1 MPSNREDK
9 SFRFVSRW
17 KICANCVIDTRIR
30 VKRTRPL
37 NSSLPRSSR
46 KSTLAHYLAYALLAT
61 LALLP
66 FAALVYKAFGFGESA
81 AEQSASVV
89 QHYASTVLPRYL
101 ANSAFLAIAV
111 AFFAS
116 VIGVA
121 CAWQIERYEF
131 PGRRFFSWALLLPM
145 AMPAYVAAY
154 VLTDYF
160 QFSGPIQSGLRSI
173 FNWQRDDYWFPEI
186 ASLNGAIFVFSI
198 TLYPYVFLLARVAF
212 AERGTELFE
221 AARTLGLSRA
231 RAWWRAVLPMARPA
245 IAGAALLVVM
255 ETLADFGTVSYFGVE
270 TLTTGIYRAWQNM
283 GNLVAAA
290 QLALSLLAIVIAIVW
305 LERRSRERARYGST
319 RARRSYRVASA
330 RGVAAWLRTLL
341 CALPLLLGFVLP
353 VLLLLRLVVD
363 NPDVAMN
370 TKIVRWVV
378 NTVWVGLFAAFVAV
392 AISLWLH
399 AHARLAKNPLAAWVE
414 RVLSFG
420 YAVPGAVLAIGILL
434 PLAWFDNRLIDATK
448 ALFNWN
454 PGLVFTGSVI
464 ALVYASSLRFYGVA
478 STNIAAGY
486 ARLPTSLDD
495 SARVLG
501 AAHRETFVR
510 VHWPILRRASLAAL
524 LLLFIDTV
532 KELPATLTLRP
543 FNFDTLA
550 TVTYNFVKDERL
562 AEAALPSLTIVLVSL
577 PAIWLL
583 ARKNYD

>member
-1 MPSNREDK
+1 M
-9 SFRFVSRW
+9 
-17 KICANCVIDTRIR
+17 
-30 VKRTRPL
+30 
-37 NSSLPRSSR
+37 
-46 KSTLAHYLAYALLAT
+46 HYAVYALLAT

-66 FAALVYKAFGFGESA
+66 FAALVWKAFGLGEIA
-81 AEQSASVV
+81 AAQSASVV
-89 QHYASTVLPRYL
+89 QHYASTVLPRYVW
-101 ANSAFLAIAV
+101 NSAVLATSV

-121 CAWQIERYEF
+121 CAWQVERYEF
-131 PGRRFFSWALLLPM
+131 PGRKFFSWALLLPM

-160 QFSGPIQSGLRSI
+160 QFSGPIQSGIRSY
-173 FNWQRDDYWFPEI
+173 FGWNRGDYWFPEF
-186 ASLNGAIFVFSI
+186 ASMNGAIFVFAI
-198 TLYPYVFLLARVAF
+198 TLYPYVFLLARTAF

-221 AARTLGLSRA
+221 AARTLGLSRT

-245 IAGAALLVVM
+245 IAGAALLAVM
-255 ETLADFGTVSYFGVE
+255 ETLADFGAVSYFGVE

-290 QLALSLLAIVIAIVW
+290 QLALALLMIVIVIVW
-305 LERRSRERARYGST
+305 LERRSRERARYAST
-319 RARRSYRVASA
+319 RSRRSYRVASA
-330 RGVAAWLRTLL
+330 SGFAGWSRTTL
-341 CALPLLLGFVLP
+341 CALPLLIGFVLP
-353 VLLLLRLVVD
+353 VALLLRL
-363 NPDVAMN
+363 
-370 TKIVRWVV
+370 IVGDIEASITPRIFRWVL
-378 NTVWVGLFAAFVAV
+378 NTVWVGLAAALVAV
-392 AISLWLH
+392 SISIALH
-399 AHARLAKNPLAAWVE
+399 AHARLAKHPFAAFVE

-434 PLAWFDNRLIDATK
+434 PLAWLDNRLIDATK
-448 ALFNWN
+448 ALFSWN
-454 PGLVFTGSVI
+454 PGLVLTGSVI
-464 ALVYASSLRFYGVA
+464 ALVYASALRFYGVA

-486 ARLPTSLDD
+486 ARLPASLDD

-501 AAHRETFVR
+501 AGHRDTFVR
-510 VHWPILRRASLAAL
+510 VHWPMLKRASLAAL

-550 TVTYNFVKDERL
+550 TTTYNLVKDERL

-583 ARKNYD
+583 ARREE

>member
-1 MPSNREDK
+1 MPRATNRN
-9 SFRFVSRW
+9 
-17 KICANCVIDTRIR
+17 A
-30 VKRTRPL
+30 L
-37 NSSLPRSSR
+37 NSGFSLIQNRHR
-46 KSTLAHYLAYALLAT
+46 FAHFAAYGALAL

-66 FAALVYKAFGFGESA
+66 FAALVFKAFGFGET
-81 AEQSASVV
+81 ASVANPQLV
-89 QHYASTVLPRYL
+89 THYASTVLPRYV
-101 ANSAFLAIAV
+101 ANSAVLAISV

-121 CAWQIERYEF
+121 CAWQVERYEF
-131 PGRRFFSWALLLPM
+131 PARRFFSWALLLPM

-154 VLTDYF
+154 ALTDYF
-160 QFSGPIQSGLRSI
+160 QFSGPIQSGIRAI
-173 FNWQRDDYWFPEI
+173 FGWKRNEYWFPEF

-212 AERGTELFE
+212 AERGSELFE
-221 AARTLGLSRA
+221 AARTLGLSRS

-245 IAGAALLVVM
+245 IAGGALLVAM

-270 TLTTGIYRAWQNM
+270 TLTIGIYRAWQNM

-290 QLALSLLAIVIAIVW
+290 QLALALLGIVSLVVW
-305 LERRSRERARYGST
+305 LERRSRARARYGSV
-319 RARRSYRVASA
+319 RARRVYRAAHS
-330 RGVAAWLRTLL
+330 GVTAAWSRSAL
-341 CALPLLLGFVLP
+341 CALPLLFGFVLP
-353 VLLLLRLVVD
+353 VALLLRLIVQ
-363 NPDVAMN
+363 N
-370 TKIVRWVV
+370 TETSFNASIMRWVM
-378 NTVWVGLFAAFVAV
+378 NTVWVGLAAALLAVAV
-392 AISLWLH
+392 SIGLQ
-399 AHARLAKNPLAAWVE
+399 AHARLSKHPVALAVE

-434 PLAWFDNRLIDATK
+434 PLAWLDNRLIDASK
-448 ALFNWN
+448 ALFQWN
-454 PGLVFTGSVI
+454 PGLVLTGSVI

-501 AAHRETFVR
+501 ATHRETFIR

-583 ARKNYD
+583 ARKHHD

>member
-1 MPSNREDK
+1 M
-9 SFRFVSRW
+9 
-17 KICANCVIDTRIR
+17 R
-30 VKRTRPL
+30 VTASVNDCNAL
-37 NSSLPRSSR
+37 NPAYTSSHRHS
-46 KSTLAHYLAYALLAT
+46 KLAHVVVYAMLIA

-66 FAALVYKAFGFGESA
+66 FAALVFKAFGFGESG
-81 AEQSASVV
+81 SASSAAFIA
-89 QHYASTVLPRYL
+89 HYASSVLPRYL
-101 ANSAFLAIAV
+101 ANSAVLAICV
-111 AFFAS
+111 ALFAS

-121 CAWQIERYEF
+121 CAWQVERYEF
-131 PGRRFFSWALLLPM
+131 PGRRLFSWALLLPM

-154 VLTDYF
+154 ALTDYL
-160 QFSGPIQSGLRSI
+160 QFSGPIQSGLRAHFGWS
-173 FNWQRDDYWFPEI
+173 RDDYWFPEI
-186 ASLNGAIFVFSI
+186 ASLPGAIFVFSI

-212 AERGTELFE
+212 AERGIELFE

-245 IAGAALLVVM
+245 IAGAALLVMM

-290 QLALSLLAIVIAIVW
+290 QLAVALLVVVVLIVW
-305 LERRSRERARYGST
+305 LERRSRARARYAST

-330 RGVAAWLRTLL
+330 SGLAGWSRTIL
-341 CALPLLLGFVLP
+341 CALPLAFGFVLP
-353 VLLLLRLVVD
+353 TLLLLRLIVGNSD
-363 NPDVAMN
+363 LAFNPN
-370 TKIVRWVV
+370 IVRWVV
-378 NTVWVGLFAAFVAV
+378 NTVWVGLAAAAVAV

-399 AHARLAKNPLAAWVE
+399 AHARLAKHPLAVWVE

-434 PLAWFDNRLIDATK
+434 PLAWLDNRLIEASK
-448 ALFNWN
+448 AMFGWN
-454 PGLVFTGSVI
+454 PGLLLTGSVI

-486 ARLPTSLDD
+486 ARLPAHLDD

-501 AAHRETFVR
+501 ASHRSTFQR
-510 VHWPILRRASLAAL
+510 VHWPMLRRASLAAL

-543 FNFDTLA
+543 FNFETLA
-550 TVTYNFVKDERL
+550 TITYNLVKDERL

-583 ARKNYD
+583 ARRTDE

>member
-1 MPSNREDK
+1 
-9 SFRFVSRW
+9 V
-17 KICANCVIDTRIR
+17 IYIVLACA
-30 VKRTRPL
+30 
-37 NSSLPRSSR
+37 
-46 KSTLAHYLAYALLAT
+46 
-61 LALLP
+61 ALLP
-66 FAALVYKAFGFGESA
+66 FAALVFKALGLAESVN
-81 AEQSASVV
+81 EASVL
-89 QHYASTVLPRYL
+89 QHYASSVLPGYV
-101 ANSAFLAIAV
+101 ANSAVLAASV

-131 PGRRFFSWALLLPM
+131 PGRKFFAWALLLPM

-160 QFSGPIQSGLRSI
+160 QFSGPIQSGLRAY
-173 FNWQRDDYWFPEI
+173 FNWKRGDYWFPEI
-186 ASLNGAIFVFSI
+186 ASLPGAIFVFSI

-245 IAGAALLVVM
+245 IAGAALLVAM

-283 GNLVAAA
+283 GNLVSAA
-290 QLALSLLAIVIAIVW
+290 QLALALLAIVIVIVW
-305 LERRSRERARYGST
+305 FERRSRERARYGSV
-319 RARRSYRVASA
+319 RSRRRYRVTSLSTHA
-330 RGVAAWLRTLL
+330 GWLRTAL
-341 CALPLLLGFVLP
+341 CTLPLLIGFVLP
-353 VLLLLRLVVD
+353 VALLLRLIAGD
-363 NPDVAMN
+363 ADVAFDARAG
-370 TKIVRWVV
+370 RWIL
-378 NTVWVGLFAAFVAV
+378 NTVWVGLAAALVAV
-392 AISLWLH
+392 TISLWLH
-399 AHARLAKNPLAAWVE
+399 AHARLAQHPLAMWTE
-414 RVLSFG
+414 RLLSFG

-434 PLAWFDNRLIDATK
+434 PLAWLDNRLIDATK
-448 ALFNWN
+448 AMFAWN
-454 PGLVFTGSVI
+454 PGLVLTGSVI

-478 STNIAAGY
+478 STNIASGY
-486 ARLPTSLDD
+486 ARLPKSLDD
-495 SARVLG
+495 SALVLG
-501 AAHRETFVR
+501 ASHRETFVR

-550 TVTYNFVKDERL
+550 TVTYTMVKDERL

-577 PAIWLL
+577 PAIWWL
-583 ARKNYD
+583 ARKDDD